1 LETFETIKNFLI
13 EENKFSKAVVFFTAS
28 ALIFIIL
35 SAIKSTLRMRLKK
48 AAKNNKKIKRITSF
62 IAETHY
68 MLVFAVSFEIA
79 SMLITLSKTEKMII
93 NTFVIAS
100 IFLELASIAGKSLNL
115 IFSKI
120 HHGQKYKSSETFF
133 NIIIVLSKTA
143 IYSAGLIIILSNL
156 GFKVSTLV
164 TSLGITSIAFAFA
177 FQNILSD
184 LFSSFTIYVDKPFV
198 QNDFIRFDDVAGTI
212 IKIGIRSTRILSL
225 NGEEIILSNN
235 QLTNKTVRNYT
246 KMKKRRVLLSHSVCY
261 DTEISKLEKIP
272 IEIKKIIESHKDTE
286 YSRSNLKELS
296 DYSIIFETEYFIS
309 SPDYAYFMEINEQ
322 INLEI
327 MKYFKSK
334 KIEFA
339 YPTQNINIRK

>member
-1 LETFETIKNFLI
+1 METIETLKKFLI
-13 EENKFSKAVVFFTAS
+13 EENNFSKAVVFFTAS
-28 ALIFIIL
+28 TLIFIIL
-35 SAIKSTLRMRLKK
+35 SAIRSTLRMRLKK
-48 AAKNNKKIKRITSF
+48 AAKNNRKIRKITSF

-68 MLVFAVSFEIA
+68 MLILAISFEIA
-79 SMLITLSKTEKMII
+79 SNLITLSKTEKMII

-100 IFLELASIAGKSLNL
+100 VFLELASIAGKSLNL

-120 HHGQKYKSSETFF
+120 HQGKKYKSSETFF
-133 NIIIVLSKTA
+133 IIIIVLSKTA

-225 NGEEIILSNN
+225 NGEEIVLSNN

>member
-1 LETFETIKNFLI
+1 METLEAIKIFLI
-13 EENKFSKAVVFFTAS
+13 EENIFSKAVVFFTAS

-35 SAIKSTLRMRLKK
+35 SAIRSTLRMRLRK
-48 AAKNNKKIKRITSF
+48 AAKNNKKIRRITSF

-68 MLVFAVSFEIA
+68 MLLLAVSFEIA
-79 SMLITLSKTEKMII
+79 SNLITLSKTEKMII

-100 IFLELASIAGKSLNL
+100 VFLELASIAGKSLNL
-115 IFSKI
+115 IFSSI
-120 HHGQKYKSSETFF
+120 RHGQKHKSSETFF
-133 NIIIVLSKTA
+133 NIIIVVSKTA
-143 IYSAGLIIILSNL
+143 IYSTGLIIILSNL

-246 KMKKRRVLLSHSVCY
+246 KMKRRRVLLAHSVCY
-261 DTEISKLEKIP
+261 ETEMNKLENIP
-272 IEIKKIIESHKDTE
+272 LQIKKIVESYEDTE
-286 YSRSNLKELS
+286 FSRSNLKELS
-296 DYSIIFETEYFIS
+296 EYSIIFETEYFILS
-309 SPDYAYFMEINEQ
+309 SDYAYFMQLNEK

-334 KIEFA
+334 NINFA